1 MKRSNPYTA
10 GRIAFSPD
18 IACVCFGRGFFRV
31 GLYLRLSPMS
41 AAAASPARIP
51 AAGAGV
57 DVSAGGWS
65 IGEDLG
71 CAGVGS
77 SPAGTGAGSAAA
89 VKPDGCTAAAAGIWR
104 GHTQ

>member
-1 MKRSNPYTA
+1 MKRPNPYTA
-10 GRIAFSPD
+10 GRIAFSPEVT
-18 IACVCFGRGFFRV
+18 CVCFGGGFFRV

-57 DVSAGGWS
+57 DVSAGGWLT
-65 IGEDLG
+65 GDAAG

-77 SPAGTGAGSAAA
+77 SPAGVGSAAA